1 MTTFL
6 KRCIT
11 LIACCLVVTTG
22 FAQGSY
28 PLLEWSPEYN
38 ARSAKFDRI
47 LQSSEQGFFTY
58 RPAAASIISGAR
70 DEYFAYYNRYD
81 LSEQWLLKNPR
92 WEWNGRRVDFKE
104 SLMLGGVQYLFY
116 ESYDRQSDTRNLL
129 VRTLDTLA
137 NLSAPKLIETLDSKR
152 RSQGDFTIKAS
163 QDRSKF
169 AVFTNPPYERFGSE
183 NFYVRVYSA
192 DLAEDWNADI
202 ELNVR
207 DRNFNIIDFDL
218 SNSGDVF
225 ILSAFDNSPN
235 VMLQSGKDLEYKLMR
250 IGAGDN
256 NQITEFDLGL
266 RNVAVASVSNVT

>member
-6 KRCIT
+6 KRSIT
-11 LIACCLVVTTG
+11 LIACCLAVTTG
-22 FAQGSY
+22 LAQGSY

-47 LQSSEQGFFTY
+47 LQSSNQGFFTY

-163 QDRSKF
+163 QDRTKF

-183 NFYVRVYSA
+183 N
-192 DLAEDWNADI
+192 
-202 ELNVR
+202 
-207 DRNFNIIDFDL
+207 
-218 SNSGDVF
+218 
-225 ILSAFDNSPN
+225 
-235 VMLQSGKDLEYKLMR
+235 
-250 IGAGDN
+250 
-256 NQITEFDLGL
+256 L
-266 RNVAVASVSNVT
+266 RLCSDALPSLCPLIC